1 MIDYK
6 WRLVADAE
14 TIANQCRDLGA
25 TAAYYAIKK
34 KLEAIKGEPISSY
47 MVESLQIFFQSIP
60 AAIIAQLDVDSLEE
74 RKSIYFKGTTSRSK
88 FEQVRSEIDS
98 FNSFRFDNKRGLY
111 KEEI

>member
-34 KLEAIKGEPISSY
+34 KLDTIKNELISSY

-60 AAIIAQLDVDSLEE
+60 AAIIAQLDVDTLKEK
-74 RKSIYFKGTTSRSK
+74 KSVYFRGTSGRDK
-88 FEQVRSEIDS
+88 FEQIRSEIES
-98 FNSFRFDNKRGLY
+98 FNEFRFDHKHGLY
-111 KEEI
+111 KEEF